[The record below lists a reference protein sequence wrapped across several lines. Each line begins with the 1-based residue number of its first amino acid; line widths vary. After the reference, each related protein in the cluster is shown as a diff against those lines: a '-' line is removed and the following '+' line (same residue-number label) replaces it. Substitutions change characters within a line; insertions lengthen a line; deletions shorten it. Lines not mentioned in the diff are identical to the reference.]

1 MTIKPP
7 DASHF
12 FAELGV
18 DEKRIEA
25 YIRYAEG
32 ASQLCDNAMM
42 HKEHQQSFKLCLKAG
57 WCVEEYMG

>member
-12 FAELGV
+12 FAELG
-18 DEKRIEA
+18 DNEKHTEA
-25 YIRYAEG
+25 YMRYAEG
-32 ASQLCDNAMM
+32 ASQLCDNAMQ
-42 HKEHQQSFKLCLKAG
+42 KEHQQSCKLCLKAG